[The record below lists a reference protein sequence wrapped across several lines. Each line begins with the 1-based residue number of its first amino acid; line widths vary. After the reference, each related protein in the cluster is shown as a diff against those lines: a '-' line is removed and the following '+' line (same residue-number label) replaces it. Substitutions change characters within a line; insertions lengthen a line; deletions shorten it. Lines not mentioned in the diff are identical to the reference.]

1 MNLPDHWRCFHRKE
15 GFTILNRQPQ
25 TRLKSIRLGLL
36 RDNFFHPPVCTNP
49 VPGSWPGIRRNEL
62 APSLF
67 PCTGVVSAAL
77 CFLAVL
83 RFLATLCFPA
93 ALCISAAALTSSD
106 PSCFGQEA
114 ASQPQP
120 NASEVANHSAPEGA
134 DAEIVGW
141 IEKLGSESYS
151 ERLEA
156 QGKLEAFGSAA
167 LDWLRIA
174 TEHQDPQIASQARFM
189 VQSGK
194 FSIDGQNT
202 PFELRKLL
210 DRYEPADFESKAKLI
225 RKLGLLDKNLGV
237 SYLCRIARFESNPIL
252 AKVAA
257 IELLRRLSP
266 FEPATT
272 LPPPSDPLDPS
283 APSADDLPSLASI
296 ILENLN
302 GSKSQPSRWL
312 QIAFERKEN
321 SEFPIEQW
329 LPIID
334 QEEALFLDNH
344 ADTSLQV
351 LAPLMR
357 WVAEQSSLEPKQRD
371 QGISVAKR
379 LSLITANRQLA
390 VLPQIDFCEWA
401 LRANLPEI
409 VPFHY
414 AQTATLFPQQ
424 APALL
429 NYLLAE
435 SFSKQN
441 KSDLA
446 NQVAKMAKSR
456 QRIELSKDF
465 EVLSI
470 LGQPLKPPPIN
481 ELLLRSN
488 NQDIERAGVAEAL
501 INRGSF
507 EWAEA
512 ELRESLGGRE
522 DSPEFATILT
532 LTLLSQ
538 MLHELDRD
546 AEASEVLEKFARRY
560 ENERLFQMQ
569 TETNGADIPSNYHLF
584 AANDLAK
591 NGKHAEARE
600 RYSKAIELAP
610 DNVDALIGLAR
621 LPENDEDKQ
630 MRLQDQS
637 EVVNAL
643 RNEIEG
649 VDRDLR
655 LAAPMFQTSEKR
667 RLANQLNTFA
677 WLVANTQGDQQEALL
692 MSRRACALAPDRSAY
707 LDTLAHCFE
716 KQGDFEAALRAQRKA
731 VAIEP
736 HQPSLQRALKR
747 FEEKAKEKRSQNIPA
762 TKP

>member
-1 MNLPDHWRCFHRKE
+1 M
-15 GFTILNRQPQ
+15 NRQPQ
-25 TRLKSIRLGLL
+25 TRLNWTRLNSIRIGELSHLCFQSPPRMPLRACGFLLLAFLYACVQSGAGVYPDTAVPLITGLPL
-36 RDNFFHPPVCTNP
+36 SPVC
-49 VPGSWPGIRRNEL
+49 L
-62 APSLF
+62 
-67 PCTGVVSAAL
+67 
-77 CFLAVL
+77 
-83 RFLATLCFPA
+83 
-93 ALCISAAALTSSD
+93 
-106 PSCFGQEA
+106 GQEA
-114 ASQPQP
+114 TSKPQQNSSLNSNP
-120 NASEVANHSAPEGA
+120 NGVSLEAGPQDA
-134 DAEIVGW
+134 DVEILGW
-141 IEKLGSESYS
+141 IEKLGSESFS

-156 QGKLEAFGSAA
+156 QGKLESFGAAA

-210 DRYEPADFESKAKLI
+210 DRYEPADFGSKAELI
-225 RKLGLLDKNLGV
+225 RKLGMLDKNLGV
-237 SYLCRIARFESNPIL
+237 RPLCRIARFESNPII
-252 AKVAA
+252 AKIAA

-266 FEPATT
+266 FESAAT
-272 LPPPSDPLDPS
+272 LPPPTDPDP
-283 APSADDLPSLASI
+283 ADLSEPADTPALFADQPPSLASI
-296 ILENLN
+296 ILETLS
-302 GSKSQPSRWL
+302 GAKSQPSQWL
-312 QIAFERKEN
+312 QLAFNRKEK
-321 SEFPIEQW
+321 SGFSIDQW
-329 LPIID
+329 LSIID
-334 QEEALFLDNH
+334 QEESLFLDNH
-344 ADTSLQV
+344 ADTSIQV
-351 LAPLMR
+351 LEPLMR
-357 WVAEQSSLEPKQRD
+357 WVAEQASLEPTQRD

-401 LRANLPEI
+401 LRANLPET

-414 AQTATLFPQQ
+414 AQTGTLFPQQ
-424 APALL
+424 APVLL

-441 KSDLA
+441 KPDLA

-456 QRIELSKDF
+456 QKIELSKDF
-465 EVLSI
+465 EVLSV
-470 LGQPLKPPPIN
+470 LGQPLKPPPVN

-512 ELRESLGGRE
+512 ELRESLSGRE

-546 AEASEVLEKFARRY
+546 AEASNILEKFAQRY
-560 ENERLFQMQ
+560 ENERMFQMQ

-621 LPENDEDKQ
+621 LPENDEEKQ

-643 RNEIEG
+643 RKEIEG
-649 VDRDLR
+649 VDQDLR
-655 LAAPMFQTSEKR
+655 LAAPMFQKSEKR

-716 KQGDFEAALRAQRKA
+716 KQGDFESALRAQRKA
-731 VAIEP
+731 VALEP

-747 FEEKAKEKRSQNIPA
+747 FEEKAKEKRTQNAPA

>member
-1 MNLPDHWRCFHRKE
+1 M
-15 GFTILNRQPQ
+15 
-25 TRLKSIRLGLL
+25 
-36 RDNFFHPPVCTNP
+36 
-49 VPGSWPGIRRNEL
+49 
-62 APSLF
+62 
-67 PCTGVVSAAL
+67 
-77 CFLAVL
+77 
-83 RFLATLCFPA
+83 
-93 ALCISAAALTSSD
+93 
-106 PSCFGQEA
+106 CFGQEA
-114 ASQPQP
+114 TSKSQQNASQDSNPTTSTIQTAP
-120 NASEVANHSAPEGA
+120 NDLDV
-134 DAEIVGW
+134 EILSW

-156 QGKLEAFGSAA
+156 QGKLETFGSAA

-210 DRYEPADFESKAKLI
+210 DRYEPADFGSKARLI
-225 RKLGLLDKNLGV
+225 RKLGMLDKNLGV
-237 SYLCRIARFESNPIL
+237 RPLCRIARFESNPIL
-252 AKVAA
+252 AKIAA

-272 LPPPSDPLDPS
+272 LPPPADPLHTSEPS
-283 APSADDLPSLASI
+283 PASDATGSASIAAATTADTNAPFPDQPSSLASI
-296 ILENLN
+296 ILETLS
-302 GSKSQPSRWL
+302 GAKSQPSQWL
-312 QIAFERKEN
+312 RIAFERNEK
-321 SEFPIEQW
+321 SEFSIEQW
-329 LPIID
+329 LSIVD
-334 QEEALFLDNH
+334 QEEALFLDKH

-351 LAPLMR
+351 LEPLMR
-357 WVAEQSSLEPKQRD
+357 WVTEQASLEPKQRD

-390 VLPQIDFCEWA
+390 ILPQIDFCEWA

-414 AQTATLFPQQ
+414 SQTATLFPQQ
-424 APALL
+424 APVLL

-441 KSDLA
+441 KPDLA
-446 NQVAKMAKSR
+446 KQVAKMAKSR

-465 EVLSI
+465 EVLSV
-470 LGQPLKPPPIN
+470 LGQPLQPPPAN

-512 ELRESLGGRE
+512 ELRESLSGRE

-546 AEASEVLEKFARRY
+546 AEASEVLKKFAHRY

-600 RYSKAIELAP
+600 SYSKAIELAP

-621 LPENDEDKQ
+621 LPENEEEKQ

-643 RNEIEG
+643 RKEIEG
-649 VDRDLR
+649 VDQDLR

-716 KQGDFEAALRAQRKA
+716 KQGDFESALRAQRKA
-731 VAIEP
+731 VALEP

-747 FEEKAKEKRSQNIPA
+747 FEEKAKEKRSQNAPA